1 MTNEQLVLKVKIT
14 PNIESRISDESCA
27 LGVKASGKMSVPTN
41 VSDEMR
47 LALIVGAVVTAAD
60 MAATKVSCSFSQ
72 SITAQEILAFAS
84 TYLEEGSID
93 MRGKGVS
100 TVPCT
105 TYQTTDKEKGPST
118 AATVK
123 SH

>member
-1 MTNEQLVLKVKIT
+1 MTNEQLVLTVKIQ
-14 PNIESRISDESCA
+14 PNIEARISDESRA
-27 LGVKASGKMSVPTN
+27 VAVAASGKMSVPAN
-41 VSDEMR
+41 VSADMQ
-47 LALIVGAVVTAAD
+47 LGMIVGAVVTAAD
-60 MAATKVSCSFSQ
+60 MAAKKVGDSLSKP
-72 SITAQEILAFAS
+72 ITAREILAFAS

>member
-1 MTNEQLVLKVKIT
+1 MPYGEENGLQSLWYRD
-14 PNIESRISDESCA
+14 N
-27 LGVKASGKMSVPTN
+27 AS
-41 VSDEMR
+41 
-47 LALIVGAVVTAAD
+47 ATAP
-60 MAATKVSCSFSQ
+60 
-72 SITAQEILAFAS
+72 
-84 TYLEEGSID
+84 YLFERNTE
-93 MRGKGVS
+93 RRKGVS

>member
-93 MRGKGVS
+93 MS
-100 TVPCT
+100 
-105 TYQTTDKEKGPST
+105 E
-118 AATVK
+118 A
-123 SH
+123 